1 MGKTLIC
8 IFWGLTIAA
17 TVCPISSAQSAQQQF
32 LPEIDVYRTFN
43 PVVRVQGLVARTK
56 DGDTFNSATAGSGI
70 DFFVKPLSSTRRTNW
85 DEANRKLLTIGVT
98 YRYIHNV
105 DKASENR
112 LQFDASPKY
121 PLPKDM
127 LLDDRNRLE
136 LRIISGGVTWRYR
149 NRLTFQRTFQARRF
163 RFTPYARFEAF
174 YEINQGAWSE
184 LTYSFGGY
192 IPIRER
198 IELEP
203 YYERQQLFGSKPSH
217 VNAVGITLAFH
228 FKKNTATKNGN

>member
-70 DFFVKPLSSTRRTNW
+70 DFFVKPLSSTRRTHW

-121 PLPKDM
+121 PLPRDM